1 MLRLFREGNHIV
13 TKILCPTRGGEAS
26 IPNQMLAIDI
36 AKERAATVVFL
47 HISDIHFLDHTASPV
62 HVDVVQEQL
71 EEMGEFLLVMAQE
84 RARESGVESEAE
96 VRQGEFRQTLE
107 TVIREKEISVVVL
120 GSGSQGTG
128 ITTPEYRQGLAD
140 TLAKTC
146 GVEVIISAVGEI
158 VQHVKPADSGLP
170 GETTKDD

>member
-1 MLRLFREGNHIV
+1 MR
-13 TKILCPTRGGEAS
+13 
-26 IPNQMLAIDI
+26 AIAI
-36 AKERAATVVFL
+36 AKERKATVVFL
-47 HISDIHFLDHTASPV
+47 YISDIHFLDHTASPV
-62 HVDVVQEQL
+62 NVEVVQEQL

-140 TLAKTC
+140 SLAKTC
-146 GVEVIISAVGEI
+146 DVEVVISAVGDI
-158 VQHVKPADSGLP
+158 VQHVKPSALGGQEKPTDG
-170 GETTKDD
+170 D